1 MDDHRN
7 IVCPHCDAI
16 NRVDASRLAQAVC
29 GSCKKMLFTGHP
41 LELNSANFGKHIAR
55 NDIPV
60 VVDFWADWCG
70 PCKAMAPHFERAA
83 AELEPR
89 MRLAKLDTE
98 AHREIAA
105 RYQIRSI
112 PTLIVF
118 EHGRETSRQSGAR
131 DAGSLVSWLAPMG
144 DAQHA
149 AG

>member
-7 IVCPHCDAI
+7 IVCPHCDTI
-16 NRVDASRLAQAVC
+16 NRVVASRLSQAVC
-29 GSCKKMLFTGHP
+29 GNCRKALFTGHP
-41 LELNSANFGKHIAR
+41 IELGASNFDKHIGR

-105 RYQIRSI
+105 RYQIRGI

-118 EHGRETSRQSGAR
+118 EHGRETARESGAR
-131 DAGSLVSWLAPMG
+131 DARALVNWLAPMTG
-144 DAQHA
+144 A
-149 AG
+149 

>member
-1 MDDHRN
+1 MDDRRN
-7 IVCPHCDAI
+7 IVCPHCDTI
-16 NRVDASRLAQAVC
+16 NRVVESRLAQAVC
-29 GSCKKMLFTGHP
+29 GSCKKTLFTGHP
-41 LELNSANFGKHIAR
+41 IDLTSANFDKHIGR

-60 VVDFWADWCG
+60 AVDFWADWCG

-98 AHREIAA
+98 GHREIAA

-118 EHGRETSRQSGAR
+118 EHGRERTRESGAR
-131 DAGSLVSWLAPMG
+131 DVRALVSWLAPIA
-144 DAQHA
+144 DARRDV
-149 AG
+149 G